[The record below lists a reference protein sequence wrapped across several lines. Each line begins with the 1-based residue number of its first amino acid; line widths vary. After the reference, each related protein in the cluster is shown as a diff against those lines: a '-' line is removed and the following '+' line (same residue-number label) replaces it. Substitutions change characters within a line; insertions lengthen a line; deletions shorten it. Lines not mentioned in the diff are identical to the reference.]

1 LSSPLTVDA
10 SVFVSALSSAEPDHR
25 ESADFLRTLSDRPR
39 PLILPTLVKPEIA
52 GAVVRRTGDQQLAL
66 RDAELGFLG
75 GQVVFVALD
84 AALADEA
91 TELAASSGLRGAD
104 AVYAATARRF
114 DAILVTLDSEQQ
126 DQLPADVVA
135 RRPGEVEST

>member
-10 SVFVSALSSAEPDHR
+10 SVFVSAFSSAEPHHR
-25 ESADFLRTLSDRPR
+25 ESAGFLRTLGERPR

-52 GAVVRRTGDQQLAL
+52 GAVLRRTGNAQFA
-66 RDAELGFLG
+66 RGAAELGFLG

-91 TELAASSGLRGAD
+91 TDLAASSGLRGAD

-114 DAILVTLDSEQQ
+114 DAILVTLDNEQQ
-126 DQLPADVVA
+126 DKLPADVVA